1 MVVKGEVNKNFW
13 TWENTCCRNAPPREL
28 YFLKYNWL
36 VIWFKSAF
44 EYKNKLGA
52 KPSQTT
58 CRWTIVMSI
67 LWNSSIVHMYSS
79 SVLDK
84 RPSWCRDSRRITYP
98 QVRTV
103 QEKKLLDRSLDVTS
117 RKRNGN
123 SIFWRNFKLVR
134 IVYDF
139 STYSRTPVTR
149 TLKGNEKQFK
159 LARFRVIGIDCKIQF
174 AMLNLIDTNF
184 SALRC
189 IVKCKF
195 AIGEKQRLH
204 FIFCDL
210 VLSLLQII

>member
-1 MVVKGEVNKNFW
+1 
-13 TWENTCCRNAPPREL
+13 
-28 YFLKYNWL
+28 
-36 VIWFKSAF
+36 
-44 EYKNKLGA
+44 
-52 KPSQTT
+52 
-58 CRWTIVMSI
+58 
-67 LWNSSIVHMYSS
+67 MYSS

-84 RPSWCRDSRRITYP
+84 GPRVHAWCDSRRITYP

-117 RKRNGN
+117 RRRNGN

-174 AMLNLIDTNF
+174 AMLNLIDTDF
-184 SALRC
+184 SALQC
-189 IVKCKF
+189 TSSEV
-195 AIGEKQRLH
+195 Q
-204 FIFCDL
+204 IFNRRKADTPHL
-210 VLSLLQII
+210 LWSSFVLASNYI